1 VNPLMPRSQY
11 ESLNMNPTQQY
22 ALVTANYWAFTL
34 TDGALRMLVLLFFYQ
49 LGYSPLAIA
58 MLFLFYEFFGIVT
71 NLVGGW
77 LGARLGLNVTMNIG
91 LAIQVVALVMLTV
104 PTEWLGVAYVMLAQ
118 ALSGIAKDLNKMSA
132 KSSIKTL
139 ASDTDGTLYRWVT
152 LLTGSKNALKGVGF
166 FLGAVLLEWV
176 GFANAMWIMAGML
189 SIALTASLLFLDG
202 SLGKS
207 KAKSKFSEMFSKSS
221 AINWL
226 SAARLFLFGARD
238 VWFVVALPIYLQTVL
253 GWSHAEVGAYIA
265 LWIIGYGFIQA
276 GTPKIMR
283 SKEGRNPT
291 PSTAMKLALALAGIP
306 LFMAWQLDA
315 NPELIIVIG
324 LALFGVMFAL
334 NSAVHSYLIVSAA
347 STDGTSKDVG
357 FYYMANAG
365 GRLMGTVLSGY
376 IYQVAGMEACLL
388 FAAGFILISAA
399 LVLKVP
405 NSAINNRN

>member
-1 VNPLMPRSQY
+1 MNATKQY
-11 ESLNMNPTQQY
+11 G
-22 ALVTANYWAFTL
+22 LVTANYWAFTL

-49 LGYSPLAIA
+49 LGYSPFAIA

-77 LGARLGLNVTMNIG
+77 LGSRLGLNVTMNIG
-91 LAIQVVALVMLTV
+91 LAIQVIALVMLTV

-132 KSSIKTL
+132 KSSIKSL
-139 ASDTDGTLYRWVT
+139 ASDGDGTLYRWVT
-152 LLTGSKNALKGVGF
+152 LLTGSKNALKGIGF
-166 FLGAVLLEWV
+166 FVGAVLLEWV
-176 GFANAMWIMAGML
+176 GFANAMWIMAGVL
-189 SIALTASLLFLDG
+189 SVALIASILFLDG

-207 KAKSKFSEMFSKSS
+207 KNKSKFSEMFSKSA

-238 VWFVVALPIYLQTVL
+238 VWFVVALPIYLQTVV
-253 GWSHAEVGAYIA
+253 GWSHTEVGAYIA
-265 LWIIGYGFIQA
+265 LWIIGYGIIQA
-276 GTPKIMR
+276 STPKIMR
-283 SKEGRNPT
+283 SKKGSNPT
-291 PSTAMKLALALAGIP
+291 SSTAMKLAIALAGIP
-306 LFMAWQLDA
+306 FAMAWQLEV

-347 STDGTSKDVG
+347 THDGTSKDVG

-376 IYQVAGMEACLL
+376 VYQVAGMEACLMI
-388 FAAGFILISAA
+388 AGFFILISAA

-405 NSAINNRN
+405 KTVLN

>member
-1 VNPLMPRSQY
+1 MNATKQY
-11 ESLNMNPTQQY
+11 G
-22 ALVTANYWAFTL
+22 LVTANYWAFTL

-77 LGARLGLNVTMNIG
+77 LGSRLGLNVTMNIG
-91 LAIQVVALVMLTV
+91 LAIQVIALLMLTV
-104 PTEWLGVAYVMLAQ
+104 PTEWLGVAYVMFAQ

-132 KSSIKTL
+132 KSSIKSL
-139 ASDTDGTLYRWVT
+139 ASDGDGTLYRWVT
-152 LLTGSKNALKGVGF
+152 LLTGSKNALKGIGF
-166 FLGAVLLEWV
+166 FVGAVLLEWV
-176 GFANAMWIMAGML
+176 GFANAMWIMAGVL
-189 SIALTASLLFLDG
+189 SVALIASLLFLDG

-207 KAKSKFSEMFSKSS
+207 KNKSKFSEMFSKSE

-238 VWFVVALPIYLQTVL
+238 VWFVVALPIYLQTVV
-253 GWSHAEVGAYIA
+253 GWSHTEVGAYIA
-265 LWIIGYGFIQA
+265 LWIIGYGIIQA
-276 GTPKIMR
+276 STPKIMR
-283 SKEGRNPT
+283 SKKGSNPT
-291 PSTAMKLALALAGIP
+291 SSTAMKLAIALAGIP
-306 LFMAWQLDA
+306 FVMAWQLEV
-315 NPELIIVIG
+315 NPELIIVVG

-347 STDGTSKDVG
+347 THDGTSKDVG

-365 GRLMGTVLSGY
+365 GRLLGTVLSGY
-376 IYQVAGMEACLL
+376 VYQVAGMEACLVI
-388 FAAGFILISAA
+388 AGCFILMSAA

-405 NSAINNRN
+405 KAVLN